1 MTVRPAFAV
10 VSYTSRAGAFG
21 FSGDEVQRQTQVL
34 SGGELPAMVLMD
46 AIVRQVPGV
55 LGDAESAVQESFVK
69 GFMPYVPPGSL
80 IVFSPGLAGA
90 CLGFSVA
97 LGLVAG
103 VYPALRASAI
113 SPIEAIRG

>member
-1 MTVRPAFAV
+1 MMRSVGASRRDVFRV
-10 VSYTSRAGAFG
+10 VMLESFLLAILGG
-21 FSGDEVQRQTQVL
+21 SGGVAAALLL
-34 SGGELPAMVLMD
+34 SGTVED
-46 AIVRQVPGV
+46 
-55 LGDAESAVQESFVK
+55 FVK

-80 IVFSPGLAGA
+80 IVFSPGLAA
-90 CLGFSVA
+90 SCLGCAVA

>member
-1 MTVRPAFAV
+1 MNTTLMAV
-10 VSYTSRAGAFG
+10 FERTQEIGMMRAVGASRGDIFRVVMIESFLLSVIGGVSGVAAALL
-21 FSGDEVQRQTQVL
+21 L
-34 SGGELPAMVLMD
+34 SGPVEG
-46 AIVRQVPGV
+46 
-55 LGDAESAVQESFVK
+55 FVK

-80 IVFSPGLAGA
+80 IDFSPALAGA

-97 LGLVAG
+97 FGLVAG